1 VTRLRDAQRE
11 LERLRS
17 AQLLASAPDLVG
29 GAEDVAGVT
38 LVAQRLPD
46 GVAADGI
53 RKLALDIRGRLPS
66 GQPAVVVLAGVPDD
80 RPVIVAAVN
89 EAGRQKGLAA
99 GRLAG
104 VAARAV
110 GGGGGGKDDVAQGGG
125 APLSQTGQQ
134 AIDGAFEAVRSAL
147 RDGAERIGL
156 P

>member
-17 AQLLASAPDLVG
+17 SQLLASGPDLARN
-29 GAEDVAGVT
+29 AEDVAGVS

-46 GVAADGI
+46 GTAAEGI
-53 RKLALDIRGRLPS
+53 RKLALDVRGRLPA
-66 GQPAVVVLAGVPDD
+66 GHPAVVVLAGVPED

-89 EAGRQKGLAA
+89 EAGRQQGLAA

-104 VAARAV
+104 IAAKAV

-125 APLSQTGQQ
+125 APVSQIGPQ
-134 AIDGAFEAVRSAL
+134 AIEGAFDAVRAAV
-147 RDGAERIGL
+147 RDAAGGFGL